1 MFTGLV
7 WSGEQALE
15 LGLVDD
21 YGSIYS
27 VAQEVIGESEVKD
40 FTPLVPLIERL
51 ARGVGATLGSAF
63 DSVLWANR
71 VSL

>member
-1 MFTGLV
+1 M
-7 WSGEQALE
+7 
-15 LGLVDD
+15 DD
-21 YGSIYS
+21 YSSTYS